1 LTGQDFY
8 NYSATMMDAE
18 ILALEERIRQAVD
31 LCQRLRGENS
41 DLRQRVAQLQ
51 SENRQLA
58 DKITSARERLEGL
71 LEQIPE

>member
-1 LTGQDFY
+1 MTGLDFP
-8 NYSATMMDAE
+8 NYSALMDAE
-18 ILALEERIRQAVD
+18 MAALEERIRQAVD

-58 DKITSARERLEGL
+58 DKITSARQRLEGL

>member
-1 LTGQDFY
+1 MTGQDFY
-8 NYSATMMDAE
+8 NYSATMLEAE
-18 ILALEERIRQAVD
+18 ILALEERIRQVAD

>member
-1 LTGQDFY
+1 MTGQDFP
-8 NYSATMMDAE
+8 NYSAAMDAE

-41 DLRQRVAQLQ
+41 ELRQRVAQLQ
-51 SENRQLA
+51 NENRQLA
-58 DKITSARERLEGL
+58 DKITSARERLEEL

>member
-1 LTGQDFY
+1 MTGLDFP
-8 NYSATMMDAE
+8 NYSASMDAE
-18 ILALEERIRQAVD
+18 MVALEERIRQAVD

-41 DLRQRVAQLQ
+41 DLRQRLAQLQ
-51 SENRQLA
+51 SENRLLA

>member
-1 LTGQDFY
+1 
-8 NYSATMMDAE
+8 MDLE
-18 ILALEERIRQAVD
+18 MEALEERIRQAAD

-41 DLRQRVAQLQ
+41 DLRQRVAKLQ

-58 DKITSARERLEGL
+58 DKITAARERLEGL

>member
-1 LTGQDFY
+1 LTGLDFP
-8 NYSATMMDAE
+8 NYSASMDAE

-58 DKITSARERLEGL
+58 EKITAARERLEGL

>member
-1 LTGQDFY
+1 
-8 NYSATMMDAE
+8 MDAE
-18 ILALEERIRQAVD
+18 MLALEERIRQAVD

>member
-1 LTGQDFY
+1 LTGLDFY
-8 NYSATMMDAE
+8 NYSAPMDAE
-18 ILALEERIRQAVD
+18 MVALEERIRQAVD

-41 DLRQRVAQLQ
+41 DLRQRLAQLQ

>member
-1 LTGQDFY
+1 
-8 NYSATMMDAE
+8 MDAE
-18 ILALEERIRQAVD
+18 MAALEERIRQAVD

>member
-1 LTGQDFY
+1 MTGLDFS
-8 NYSATMMDAE
+8 NYSASMDAE
-18 ILALEERIRQAVD
+18 MVALEERIRQAVD

-41 DLRQRVAQLQ
+41 DLRQRLAQLQ

>member
-1 LTGQDFY
+1 MTGLDFS
-8 NYSATMMDAE
+8 NYSASMDAE
-18 ILALEERIRQAVD
+18 MVALEERIRQAVD
-31 LCQRLRGENS
+31 LCHRLRGENS
-41 DLRQRVAQLQ
+41 DLRQRLAQLQ

>member
-1 LTGQDFY
+1 MTGLDFP
-8 NYSATMMDAE
+8 NYSASMDAE
-18 ILALEERIRQAVD
+18 MVALEERIRQAVD

-41 DLRQRVAQLQ
+41 DLRQRLAQLQ

>member
-1 LTGQDFY
+1 MTGLDFP
-8 NYSATMMDAE
+8 NYSASMDAE
-18 ILALEERIRQAVD
+18 LVALEERIRQAVD

-51 SENRQLA
+51 IENRQLA
-58 DKITSARERLEGL
+58 EKITAARERLEGL

>member
-1 LTGQDFY
+1 
-8 NYSATMMDAE
+8 MDAE
-18 ILALEERIRQAVD
+18 MTALEERIRQAVD

-41 DLRQRVAQLQ
+41 DLRQRLAQLQ

>member
-1 LTGQDFY
+1 
-8 NYSATMMDAE
+8 MDAE

-31 LCQRLRGENS
+31 LCQRLRGENT
-41 DLRQRVAQLQ
+41 DLRQRVARLQ

-58 DKITSARERLEGL
+58 EKITAARERLEGL

>member
-1 LTGQDFY
+1 MTGLDFP
-8 NYSATMMDAE
+8 NYSATMDAE
-18 ILALEERIRQAVD
+18 IVALEERIRQAVD

-58 DKITSARERLEGL
+58 EKITSARERLEGL

>member
-1 LTGQDFY
+1 M
-8 NYSATMMDAE
+8 NAE
-18 ILALEERIRQAVD
+18 IEALEERIRQAVD
-31 LCQRLRGENS
+31 LCHRLRSENS

-58 DKITSARERLEGL
+58 EKITSARERLEGL

>member
-1 LTGQDFY
+1 LTGLDFS
-8 NYSATMMDAE
+8 NYSATMDAE
-18 ILALEERIRQAVD
+18 IVALEERIRQAVD

-51 SENRQLA
+51 NENRQLA

>member
-1 LTGQDFY
+1 MTGLDFP
-8 NYSATMMDAE
+8 NYSASMDAE
-18 ILALEERIRQAVD
+18 LVALEERIRQAVD

-58 DKITSARERLEGL
+58 DKITSARQRLEGL

>member
-1 LTGQDFY
+1 
-8 NYSATMMDAE
+8 MDAE
-18 ILALEERIRQAVD
+18 MVALEERIRQAVD

>member
-1 LTGQDFY
+1 
-8 NYSATMMDAE
+8 MDAE
-18 ILALEERIRQAVD
+18 MVALEERIRQAVD

-41 DLRQRVAQLQ
+41 DLRQRLAQLQ

>member
-1 LTGQDFY
+1 LTELDFS
-8 NYSATMMDAE
+8 NYSASMDAE
-18 ILALEERIRQAVD
+18 MVALEERIRQAVD

-41 DLRQRVAQLQ
+41 DLRQRLAQLQ

>member
-1 LTGQDFY
+1 LTGLDFY
-8 NYSATMMDAE
+8 NYSASMDAE
-18 ILALEERIRQAVD
+18 MEALEERIRQAVD
-31 LCQRLRGENS
+31 LCRRLRGENS

-51 SENRQLA
+51 NENRQLA

>member
-1 LTGQDFY
+1 MTGLDFP
-8 NYSATMMDAE
+8 NYSALMDAE
-18 ILALEERIRQAVD
+18 MAALEERIRQAVD

-41 DLRQRVAQLQ
+41 DLRQRLAQLQ

>member
-1 LTGQDFY
+1 LTGLDFP
-8 NYSATMMDAE
+8 NYSAMMDAE
-18 ILALEERIRQAVD
+18 IVALEERIRQAVD
-31 LCQRLRGENS
+31 LCQRLRVENS

>member
-1 LTGQDFY
+1 MTGLDFP
-8 NYSATMMDAE
+8 NYSASMDAE
-18 ILALEERIRQAVD
+18 MEALEERIRQAVD

-41 DLRQRVAQLQ
+41 DLRQRVAKLQ

-58 DKITSARERLEGL
+58 DKITAARERLEGL

>member
-1 LTGQDFY
+1 MTGLDFP
-8 NYSATMMDAE
+8 NYSASMDAE
-18 ILALEERIRQAVD
+18 MAALEERIRQAVD

>member
-1 LTGQDFY
+1 LTGLDFP
-8 NYSATMMDAE
+8 NYSASMDAE
-18 ILALEERIRQAVD
+18 IVALEERIRQAVD

-58 DKITSARERLEGL
+58 EKITSARERLEGL

>member
-1 LTGQDFY
+1 
-8 NYSATMMDAE
+8 MDAE
-18 ILALEERIRQAVD
+18 MVALEERIRQAVD

-41 DLRQRVAQLQ
+41 DLRQRLALLQ

>member
-1 LTGQDFY
+1 MT
-8 NYSATMMDAE
+8 
-18 ILALEERIRQAVD
+18 ALEERIRQAVD

-41 DLRQRVAQLQ
+41 DLRQRLAQLQ

>member
-1 LTGQDFY
+1 LTGLDFP
-8 NYSATMMDAE
+8 NYSVLMDAE
-18 ILALEERIRQAVD
+18 IVALEERIRQAVD

-58 DKITSARERLEGL
+58 EKITSARERLEGL

>member
-1 LTGQDFY
+1 MTGLDFP
-8 NYSATMMDAE
+8 NYSAMMDAE
-18 ILALEERIRQAVD
+18 IVALEERIRQAVD

>member
-1 LTGQDFY
+1 MTGLDFP
-8 NYSATMMDAE
+8 NYSASMDAE
-18 ILALEERIRQAVD
+18 IVALEERIRQAVD

-51 SENRQLA
+51 NENRQLA